1 MKLHS
6 LFFISMSIPVL
17 FSCAREAGFDVADQ
31 TGTPGA
37 RTEIILSAT
46 GETPE
51 AKATLEFPSVLWED
65 SDEIAVFDGYAKNV
79 FTIPDGCNHGNS
91 ATFRGEVR
99 EGAAELYAASP
110 AGAAI
115 SCSSGSIT
123 VQLPS
128 VQRIKTGRCIAPEA
142 LVSVAKAE
150 GGSLQFRNVVS
161 LLRITISR
169 SDITTVMLR
178 GANLSGTAS
187 VNPDGTISSVTD
199 GNGEVQLLPEG
210 ETFAPGTYYAAV
222 LPGSIAAGGFSLSLV
237 RSDALSGTRTSSKQ
251 TLFQRNKGLDA
262 GTFDSSLSWEKLI
275 LTKQQLFAWNARRSA
290 TDASDNVRLGADIDM
305 QMDSW
310 TPKVFAGTFD
320 GQGHCLSG
328 INVASSTN
336 AGFFSMLTG
345 SAVVKNTV
353 FGSADGSSYDG
364 VSAIIHTNPA
374 NNYTWYFAGVAAT
387 VQNDAT
393 ITEVVNYAKVEVA
406 SDCTSKTQAGGIV
419 GNWNST
425 SDCKGLVNYGTV
437 QNNAAVTGQES
448 SSDNSSNSSLVGGVV
463 GFLDSR
469 TTVSDCHN
477 HGTVSTSNKGVSAIG
492 GVVGYDGRGSTI
504 KNCTN
509 DGTVS
514 HSASQ
519 AILAE
524 SAVAGIIAYAKG
536 TSSAYGSV
544 SGCTNEGRVTASC
557 GGKNFRLAGVSGYTQ
572 YYNVTNCT
580 NKGGVSF
587 SGTTTASGFLAIGGV
602 VAHTYNGCVVSGCR
616 NEGAVRSNRLQV
628 NRIGGII
635 GNINSGIVRKCTN
648 AGPVTLDISSA
659 ALGNWEGA
667 GGIAGF
673 SEGSASSI
681 ELSECVNEAGGTV
694 TALVNTNGRSDYMRC
709 CAGGIL
715 GMPFTSMTV
724 NGNVNYAEVS
734 LRNTHSSAP
743 YAYVGG
749 IIGQDT
755 GAQTACAVTGNIN
768 YGSVRCI
775 SGKSGYSGAGGIF
788 GSVTMASSIFGN
800 RNYGPVSGTVA
811 GAVAG
816 VNACTFNAVVCD
828 AVSVNGTAYPDA
840 SDKNVWACPSSTGTI
855 TLTVTPHSDP
865 EADPG
870 SIHGDL
876 PAPLDPGNKVVAHRG
891 GSVEAGS
898 TSYPDNSRAALRY
911 AMSLGCYGSECDI
924 YWTKDNKVIVAHAN
938 SQDYVNGLH
947 PWEATAD
954 EIISAKRLSNYE
966 KIPTLEEYIDIVMEE
981 GSKTKL
987 ILDIKMIDT
996 PSVDYEHPA
1005 KAALRAI
1012 EIVQEK
1018 HAQNFVEFI
1027 CTSYEQVMSQI
1038 APSMKAAGLNCG
1050 WMNGNISATNFKNKG
1065 YTNWANLNTRD
1076 HFKLGSG
1083 DDKGTGN
1090 RTITEFKNAGLQL
1103 SVFHIDKQSGN
1114 SSAVYTDATVQAY
1127 LDEYAYLRC
1136 ITTNYPAWL
1145 IQKTKGL

>member
-1 MKLHS
+1 
-6 LFFISMSIPVL
+6 MSIPVM
-17 FSCAREAGFDVADQ
+17 FSCTREAGFDSADQ
-31 TGTPGA
+31 TGAPGA

-65 SDEIAVFDGYAKNV
+65 SDEIAVFDGYAKNI
-79 FTIPDGCNHGNS
+79 FSIPSGSNNGKS
-91 ATFRGEVR
+91 ASFRGEVHS
-99 EGAAELYAASP
+99 GATELYAASP
-110 AGAAI
+110 ASAGLGCA
-115 SCSSGSIT
+115 GGLIT
-123 VQLPS
+123 VELPS
-128 VQRIKTGRCIAPEA
+128 MQRIGAGRCIAPEA
-142 LVSVAKAE
+142 LVCVAKAE
-150 GGSLQFRNVVS
+150 GGMLQFRNVVA
-161 LLRITISR
+161 LFRVTISR
-169 SDITTVMLR
+169 SDICSVIIR
-178 GANLSGTAS
+178 GTGLSGTAS
-187 VNPDGTISSVTD
+187 VAADGTLQEKLSATD
-199 GNGEVQLLPEG
+199 QVQLVPEG
-210 ETFAPGTYYAAV
+210 ETFTPGTYYAAV
-222 LPGSIAAGGFSLSLV
+222 FPGSTPAGAFSVSLV
-237 RSDALSGTRTSSKQ
+237 RSDALSGTRTASRQ
-251 TLFQRNKGLDA
+251 AVFERNKGLDA
-262 GTFDSSLSWEKLI
+262 GALESSLSWEKLI

-305 QMDSW
+305 QMDPW
-310 TPKVFAGTFD
+310 TPKDFAGTFD
-320 GQGHCLSG
+320 GQGHRLCGLSVSG
-328 INVASSTN
+328 GPD
-336 AGFFSMLTG
+336 AGFFSALTG
-345 SAVVKNTV
+345 SAVLRNTV

-364 VSAIIHTNPA
+364 SSSICPSGASGSSCS
-374 NNYTWYFAGVAAT
+374 YAGVVGEVNGSAR
-387 VQNDAT
+387 VVD
-393 ITEVVNYAKVEVA
+393 VVNYAKVAVTEA
-406 SDCTSKTQAGGIV
+406 CACQTIV
-419 GNWNST
+419 GGVVGSWNST
-425 SDCKGLVNYGTV
+425 AACSGLVNYGVVRNDAST
-437 QNNAAVTGQES
+437 AAQES
-448 SSDNSSNSSLVGGVV
+448 SYLGGVV
-463 GFLDSR
+463 GTLGSR
-469 TTVSDCHN
+469 ITLSGCHN
-477 HGTVSTSNKGVSAIG
+477 HGPVSTANPGVCAVG
-492 GVVGYDGRGSTI
+492 GVAGYDGNGSTL
-504 KNCTN
+504 KSCTN

-514 HSASQ
+514 HDASA
-519 AILAE
+519 ALAAE
-524 SAVAGIIAYAKG
+524 SAAAGIIAYAKG

-648 AGPVTLDISSA
+648 AGPVTLDISSTVRD
-659 ALGNWEGA
+659 NWEGA

-673 SEGSASSI
+673 SEGSSTSI
-681 ELSECVNEAGGTV
+681 ELSDCVNEAGGTV

-749 IIGQDT
+749 IMGQDT
-755 GAQTACAVTGNIN
+755 GAQSACTVTSNIN

-828 AVSVNGTAYPDA
+828 AVAVNGTAYPNA

-1050 WMNGNISATNFKNKG
+1050 WMNGSISATSFKNKG

-1145 IQKTKGL
+1145 LQKTKGL